1 MLLLL
6 IDVQRRE
13 GKDEKG
19 SKKGGKRRG
28 ERNSGETATESG
40 SQRCRN
46 ALLGGTERVVVA
58 PSLHRVAVPAL
69 HVAAVERRPCQLG
82 GRRTV
87 R

>member
-1 MLLLL
+1 MRKEAKKGVK
-6 IDVQRRE
+6 DVASATAARQRRNP
-13 GKDEKG
+13 G
-19 SKKGGKRRG
+19 
-28 ERNSGETATESG
+28 RNVAE
-40 SQRCRN
+40 N
-46 ALLGGTERVVVA
+46 ALLDGGTVRVVAA